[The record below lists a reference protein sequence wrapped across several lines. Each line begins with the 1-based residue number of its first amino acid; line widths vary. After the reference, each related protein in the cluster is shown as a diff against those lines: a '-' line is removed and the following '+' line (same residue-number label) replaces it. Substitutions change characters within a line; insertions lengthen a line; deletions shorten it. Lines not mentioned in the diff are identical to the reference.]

1 MFFWKTPAFG
11 TTPEFA
17 EKSAPLA
24 ANQGLYN
31 GFLAAALIWGL
42 IATDPTAFQFTLYV
56 DGLYG
61 AATANKRIL
70 FVQVLPGTP
79 GADRWSSGG
88 EDSDPDGLADESR
101 TAHPDQGWYSRSCW
115 SGASCRSVR
124 CGRVRPVAGPFVA
137 PRRLARGCRD
147 GHEQQKLRWP
157 TPWMSRCG

>member
-42 IATDPTAFQFTLYV
+42 IATDPTAFQFTLYGLACVIV

-70 FVQVLPGTP
+70 FVQVSRGPL
-79 GADRWSSGG
+79 ALIGG
-88 EDSDPDGLADESR
+88 HRAARTAILTVSR
-101 TAHPDQGWYSRSCW
+101 TRAEELTRTRVGTRGPAGRGPRAVPSGAFAYGRWRVRSLRRADWREGVATFTSSRS
-115 SGASCRSVR
+115 
-124 CGRVRPVAGPFVA
+124 
-137 PRRLARGCRD
+137 
-147 GHEQQKLRWP
+147 
-157 TPWMSRCG
+157 